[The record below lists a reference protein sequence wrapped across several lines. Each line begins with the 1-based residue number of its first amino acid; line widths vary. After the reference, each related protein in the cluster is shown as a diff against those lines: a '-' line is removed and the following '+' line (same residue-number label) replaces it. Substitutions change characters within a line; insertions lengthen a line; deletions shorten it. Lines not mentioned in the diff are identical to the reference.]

1 MARSPNKHGRD
12 QAQDFQG
19 FLNDLQDWELSLK
32 DKDKKMKQQPSTSSN
47 LSSEKFRPSGSG
59 KYDVVK
65 KYASSDDD
73 SQFDANSEKE
83 QGNEYFKQKKFNEA
97 IDCYSRSIALS
108 PNSVAFSNRAM
119 AYLKIKR
126 LAEVDCT
133 EALNLDDR
141 YIKAYSR
148 RATARKQL
156 GMIKEAKEDAE
167 FALRLEPESQEL
179 KKQYSDI
186 KSLLEKEIIER
197 ATGAMQRTAQDMLK
211 TAGLEK
217 KTELTDTEMKLKP
230 VTIGEDMVRPSKESS
245 GKKLIGS
252 VQSEE
257 KNEKGSKKVPAIT
270 ETEDSKKVTSRIQSY
285 EMAAKSSNV
294 NGTQPS
300 GPVSICNL
308 SGVIKVDIAHN
319 KILSDAAKLVI
330 SQGNRVT
337 SRKLELKPS
346 VQELAAHAASLAMA
360 EVSKNIQAPKSAYEF
375 ENSWRNF
382 SGDPALQNQLLK
394 VTKPSSLPQIFKN
407 ALTSPVLF
415 DIIKCVA
422 SFFNEDM
429 DLAVKYI
436 YNLTKVPRFD
446 MIVMC
451 LASTEKNEL
460 RKIWEDVFCNK
471 ATPVEYAEVLDKLRS
486 RYCLKQWKVA
496 TLEMQ
501 MNVNQGKLKS
511 ENRDMILQSLLL
523 EIDLLLKP
531 DMCGMN
537 SNASKAEWIEIHKC
551 IIGEHHEE
559 IQSTKLQKF
568 ELMFLYLC
576 GETHLRYSQISP
588 YYLDS
593 VRSWEFE
600 TKV

>member
-300 GPVSICNL
+300 GP
-308 SGVIKVDIAHN
+308 
-319 KILSDAAKLVI
+319 
-330 SQGNRVT
+330 GNRVT

-600 TKV
+600 TKVTSYLEPGRR

>member
-12 QAQDFQG
+12 QP
-19 FLNDLQDWELSLK
+19 QDWELSLK

-126 LAEVDCT
+126 YREAEVDCT

-197 ATGAMQRTAQDMLK
+197 ATGAMQRTAQEMLK

-294 NGTQPS
+294 NGTQSS
-300 GPVSICNL
+300 GP
-308 SGVIKVDIAHN
+308 
-319 KILSDAAKLVI
+319 
-330 SQGNRVT
+330 GNRVT
-337 SRKLELKPS
+337 SRKLELTPS

-451 LASTEKNEL
+451 LTSTEKNEL

-471 ATPVEYAEVLDKLRS
+471 ATPMEYAEVLDELRS
-486 RYCLKQWKVA
+486 RYCLKQ
-496 TLEMQ
+496 
-501 MNVNQGKLKS
+501 
-511 ENRDMILQSLLL
+511 
-523 EIDLLLKP
+523 
-531 DMCGMN
+531 
-537 SNASKAEWIEIHKC
+537 
-551 IIGEHHEE
+551 
-559 IQSTKLQKF
+559 
-568 ELMFLYLC
+568 
-576 GETHLRYSQISP
+576 
-588 YYLDS
+588 
-593 VRSWEFE
+593 
-600 TKV
+600 

>member
-300 GPVSICNL
+300 GP
-308 SGVIKVDIAHN
+308 
-319 KILSDAAKLVI
+319 
-330 SQGNRVT
+330 GNRVT

-600 TKV
+600 TKVVC

>member
-47 LSSEKFRPSGSG
+47 LSSEKFRLSGSG
-59 KYDVVK
+59 NFDVVK
-65 KYASSDDD
+65 KYAPMSNLSSSFVDDD

-108 PNSVAFSNRAM
+108 PNAVAFANRAM

-126 LAEVDCT
+126 YREAEVDCT

-156 GMIKEAKEDAE
+156 GMIREAKEDAE

-179 KKQYSDI
+179 KKQYADI
-186 KSLLEKEIIER
+186 KSLLENEIIER
-197 ATGAMQRTAQDMLK
+197 ATGALQSTAQEMLK

-217 KTELTDTEMKLKP
+217 KTKLTDTEMKLKP
-230 VTIGEDMVRPSKESS
+230 VTLREDMVRPSKESS
-245 GKKLIGS
+245 GKKLIET

-270 ETEDSKKVTSRIQSY
+270 ETVGSKKVTPRIQSY
-285 EMAAKSSNV
+285 EKEANSADVK
-294 NGTQPS
+294 GTQPT
-300 GPVSICNL
+300 GP
-308 SGVIKVDIAHN
+308 
-319 KILSDAAKLVI
+319 
-330 SQGNRVT
+330 GNRVI
-337 SRKLELKPS
+337 SRKVELKPS
-346 VQELAAHAASLAMA
+346 VQELAAHTASLAIA
-360 EVSKNIQAPKSAYEF
+360 ELSKNIQAPKSAYEF
-375 ENSWRNF
+375 ENSWRSF
-382 SGDPALQNQLLK
+382 SGDLALQNQLLK
-394 VTKPSSLPQIFKN
+394 VTKPSSLSHIFKN

-436 YNLTKVPRFD
+436 DNLTKVPRFD

-451 LASTEKNEL
+451 LTSTEKTEL

-471 ATPVEYAEVLDKLRS
+471 ATPMEYAEVLDKLRS
-486 RYCLKQWKVA
+486 RYCLKQ
-496 TLEMQ
+496 
-501 MNVNQGKLKS
+501 
-511 ENRDMILQSLLL
+511 
-523 EIDLLLKP
+523 
-531 DMCGMN
+531 
-537 SNASKAEWIEIHKC
+537 
-551 IIGEHHEE
+551 
-559 IQSTKLQKF
+559 
-568 ELMFLYLC
+568 
-576 GETHLRYSQISP
+576 
-588 YYLDS
+588 
-593 VRSWEFE
+593 
-600 TKV
+600 

>member
-12 QAQDFQG
+12 QPQDFQG

-197 ATGAMQRTAQDMLK
+197 ATGAMQRTAQEMLK

-294 NGTQPS
+294 NGTQSS
-300 GPVSICNL
+300 GP
-308 SGVIKVDIAHN
+308 
-319 KILSDAAKLVI
+319 
-330 SQGNRVT
+330 GNRVT
-337 SRKLELKPS
+337 SRKLELTPS

-451 LASTEKNEL
+451 LTSTEKNEL

-471 ATPVEYAEVLDKLRS
+471 ATPMEYAEVLDELRS

-551 IIGEHHEE
+551 IIGGHHEE
-559 IQSTKLQKF
+559 IQSTKVSKMHKLTSLFLPGLFSVIWLQKF

-600 TKV
+600 ANVVC